1 MLIYWLVNVTDRDV
15 VRFCFTGNVVPLV
28 FVDGVK
34 KDARMRHTSDFA
46 IAVVVIVVV
55 VVLVDP
61 VGETDLGSRFPGE
74 LLVAV
79 HVGKSDPCVLKY
91 SNVLLYCKQK
101 PFVLDRNSLNR
112 IK

>member
-1 MLIYWLVNVTDRDV
+1 
-15 VRFCFTGNVVPLV
+15 V

-55 VVLVDP
+55 VVVVLVDP
-61 VGETDLGSRFPGE
+61 VGEADLGSGFPGE

-79 HVGKSDPCVLKY
+79 HVGKSDPCVLKC
-91 SNVLLYCKQK
+91 SNVVYCEEKT
-101 PFVLDRNSLNR
+101 FVLDRNS
-112 IK
+112 